1 MRTLGN
7 ILWHFPF
14 FGFVNAI
21 VVYLFGLILTATVV
35 AAPIGLGLMEFGK
48 FLFAP
53 FGHAMVSKS
62 ELNIKQNKAWKTYS
76 TIVTIVYIP
85 FGILLSLLAVL
96 QVAGLFITIIGIP
109 IALVV
114 AKSLGTYLNPV
125 NKKCVHHAVVDE
137 LERRK
142 AQTEIGKHLST

>member
-21 VVYLFGLILTATVV
+21 VVYLLGLILTATVI

-62 ELNIKQNKAWKTYS
+62 DLNIEQNKGWKAYS
-76 TIVTIVYIP
+76 TIVMVIYFP
-85 FGILLSLLAVL
+85 FGLILALLAVF
-96 QVAGLFITIIGIP
+96 QVAALFITIIGIP
-109 IALVV
+109 VALVV

-125 NKKCVHHAVVDE
+125 NKKCVHSAVVDE
-137 LERRK
+137 LEKRE
-142 AQTEIGKHLST
+142 AQAQVSKHLG